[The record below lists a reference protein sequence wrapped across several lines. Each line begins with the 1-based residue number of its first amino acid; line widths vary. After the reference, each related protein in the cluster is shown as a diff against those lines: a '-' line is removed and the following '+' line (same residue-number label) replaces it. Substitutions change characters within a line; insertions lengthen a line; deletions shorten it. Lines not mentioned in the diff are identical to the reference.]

1 MPRKKKT
8 AELPSDPTE
17 KLLSAIVKGILD
29 KKGKEVVTLDLRKV
43 GSRVCDY
50 FVICHGDSTTQ
61 VSALGGNVE
70 NEVRKLTGE
79 KPWHSEGFQNSEW
92 VLLDFVNVVV
102 HVFLNEKRTF
112 YNLEKLWGDAEIT
125 HHDDEPKPV
134 VTAEEV
140 AIEKPKTVRKT
151 TKKVAS

>member
-8 AELPSDPTE
+8 VSLSSDPTE

-29 KKGKEVVTLDLRKV
+29 KKGKEVITLDLRQV

-50 FVICHGDSTTQ
+50 FILCHGDSTTQ
-61 VSALGGNVE
+61 VAALGGNVE

-92 VLLDFVNVVV
+92 ILLDYVNVVV

-112 YNLEKLWGDAEIT
+112 YNLEKLWGDATIT
-125 HHDDEPKPV
+125 HHEDELP
-134 VTAEEV
+134 AMEQ
-140 AIEKPKTVRKT
+140 IEKGNLKSKT
-151 TKKVAS
+151 TKKSTKSVVS

>member
-8 AELPSDPTE
+8 VELPSDPTE

-125 HHDDEPKPV
+125 HHDDEPKPALV
-134 VTAEEV
+134 AEEV
-140 AIEKPKTVRKT
+140 TVEKPKTVRKT

>member
-8 AELPSDPTE
+8 VSLSSDPTE

-29 KKGKEVVTLDLRKV
+29 KKGKEVITLDLRQV

-50 FVICHGDSTTQ
+50 FILCHGDSTTQ
-61 VSALGGNVE
+61 VAALGGNVE

-92 VLLDFVNVVV
+92 ILLDYVNVVV

-112 YNLEKLWGDAEIT
+112 YNLEKLWGDAAIT
-125 HHDDEPKPV
+125 HHEDELSAMEQTDKGNS
-134 VTAEEV
+134 
-140 AIEKPKTVRKT
+140 KSKT
-151 TKKVAS
+151 TKKSIKSVVS

>member
-29 KKGKEVVTLDLRKV
+29 KKGKEVVTLDLRNL

-92 VLLDFVNVVV
+92 VLIDFVNVVV

-125 HHDDEPKPV
+125 HHDDEPKPLV
-134 VTAEEV
+134 AEEV
-140 AIEKPKTVRKT
+140 ATEKPKTVRKT
-151 TKKVAS
+151 TKKVVS

>member
-92 VLLDFVNVVV
+92 VLIDFVNVVV

-125 HHDDEPKPV
+125 HHDDEPKLAV
-134 VTAEEV
+134 VAEEV

>member
-8 AELPSDPTE
+8 VSLSSDPTE

-29 KKGKEVVTLDLRKV
+29 KKGKEVITLDLRQV

-50 FVICHGDSTTQ
+50 FILCHGDSTTQ

-92 VLLDFVNVVV
+92 ILLDYVNVVV

-112 YNLEKLWGDAEIT
+112 YNLEKLWGDAAIT
-125 HHDDEPKPV
+125 RHEDELP
-134 VTAEEV
+134 
-140 AIEKPKTVRKT
+140 AIEQTDKGNLKSKT
-151 TKKVAS
+151 TKKSTKSVVS

>member
-8 AELPSDPTE
+8 AELPTDPTE

-125 HHDDEPKPV
+125 HHDDEPKPI

-151 TKKVAS
+151 SKKVSS